1 MIAVFKRS
9 LGRLLL
15 RGAEAS
21 FSQTLLGLA
30 SRNDEVIVFTVA
42 PPRARRHIA
51 HFDKLP
57 IGYVGW
63 RECEIIAHGR
73 RNIQTSSMVQIWFW
87 PFILEHVL
95 EMIGAEWA
103 AIFPL
108 RIASTIPF
116 SDGDP
121 VIFAHGLT
129 RSGVKLF
136 EPRNHERSFR
146 FKLTMCDIVVRL
158 GAVEGVLVR
167 DKPHRNIVPPGR

>member
-87 PFILEHVL
+87 PFVLEHVL
-95 EMIGAEWA
+95 KMIGAKWA

-108 RIASTIPF
+108 RIASMIPF
-116 SDGDP
+116 SYGDP

-129 RSGVKLF
+129 RSRVKLL
-136 EPRNHERSFR
+136 EPGNHERCFR
-146 FKLTMCDIVVRL
+146 FELAMRNIVVRQRT
-158 GAVEGVLVR
+158 VKGVLVR
-167 DKPHRNIVPPGR
+167 DKRHRNIVPPGR